1 MPITTEPLR
10 HYDPKKIL
18 VLINGQRI
26 TGFAD
31 GTFVEIEFPESFTT
45 QKGAQGAHTRTR
57 VADSSA
63 TLTLSLQQTS
73 PSNAF
78 LSALTLADELTN
90 APFGVLVKD
99 LGGGDLVVGVGYV
112 TQRPSQGYGEAAG
125 NREWAITLHNA
136 TGGAFGQV

>member
-1 MPITTEPLR
+1 MSVTTEPLR

-31 GTFVEIEFPESFTT
+31 GTFVDIAFPPSFTT

-63 TLTLSLQQTS
+63 TVTLSLQQTS

-78 LSALTLADELTN
+78 LSALALADELTN
-90 APFGVLVKD
+90 APFVMLVKD
-99 LGGGDLVVGVGYV
+99 LGGGDLVAGLGYAA
-112 TQRPSQGYGEAAG
+112 QRPGLSFAETAG
-125 NREWAITLHNA
+125 SRGWEITLHNA
-136 TGGAFGQV
+136 GGGAFGQV